1 VRPNPSDFVSAW
13 KHEKDEGPHGHHNM
27 KAFMKDAN
35 IVKRAADTAMSVAG
49 KSAGRSD
56 KCGEVFGQ
64 SIVQAMVMSSCMG
77 QGTNYFHCHQL
88 FSGLNVTQVTLMKWC
103 ICV

>member
-1 VRPNPSDFVSAW
+1 
-13 KHEKDEGPHGHHNM
+13 M
-27 KAFMKDAN
+27 KQFLKDAH

-49 KSAGRSD
+49 KSVGKSD

-77 QGTNYFHCHQL
+77 QGTNYFECQKL
-88 FSGLNVTQVTLMKWC
+88 FTSMNTNQVTLMKWC